1 MFRNYIKIAFR
12 NLWRNKAFAAINIS
26 GLALGIATCL
36 IIMLFVRN
44 ELSYDRYNEKADR
57 MVRVVFRGSVQGE
70 KMKESSV
77 MPPVARTLLAEYPE
91 VEQATRLSL
100 GGAPRITYGD
110 KSFKERDIA
119 MVDSNFFQVF
129 TIPLLQGDP
138 KTALVQPNSIVISRA
153 TAQKYFGKANPM
165 GKVLTFKDWN
175 KTYKVTGVFDKVPI
189 NSHFHFDIFGSLA
202 SVPDAKSSSWMTS
215 NYITYLVLPE
225 GYEYKKLE
233 AKLPQMVEKYLG
245 PQLQQAMGMSF
256 TQFRQKGN
264 DLGLFLQPLTDIHL
278 RSDFTNNLEPGGDVR
293 YVYIFGAIAVFM
305 LLIACI
311 NFMNLSTAGAS
322 RRAREVGVRKVLGSV
337 KSQLVGQFLLE
348 SILLTMIALA
358 LALVLIVMAL
368 PVFNELAGKELGLD
382 FTTDPWLVPGLLLF
396 GVLVGILAGSYPAFF
411 LSSFNPVAV
420 LKGKFTSG
428 KGSIGLRSGL
438 VVFQFCISI
447 VLIISTTVVYQQLHY
462 IQNKKLGYDKDHVL
476 VLPETWVLGKHA
488 EAFRQLLLQ
497 DPRVVSVSTSGYLPA
512 GPSFSNNFFVSTD
525 DNPAQLTK
533 TLRYEVDPQYIPTL
547 GIRLAAGRNFSKA
560 FSTDTAAVILNE
572 MAARTFGW
580 GKNALGHTLS
590 RSDNQGKKRTFRVIG
605 VIRDFHFKSL
615 HEPISPL
622 LMTLGDNSGSVIAK
636 VKTQDIA
643 GLLASLKKQW
653 SSFVPEEP
661 FLYSF
666 MDERFMQ
673 TYEAERK
680 IGRILYIFAGLTIFV
695 ACLGL
700 FGLATFTAEQR
711 TKEIG
716 IRKVLGASVTNIVGL
731 LSRDFLRLVLIANLV
746 AWPLAWWAINKW
758 LQDFAYR
765 VSIGWWVFALAG
777 VAALLIALL
786 TVSVQATRA
795 AIANPVKSLRAG

>member
-189 NSHFHFDIFGSLA
+189 NSHFHFDIFASLA

-215 NYITYLVLPE
+215 NYFTYLVLPE

-233 AKLPQMVEKYLG
+233 AKLPQIVEKYLG

-348 SILLTMIALA
+348 SILLTMIALV
-358 LALVLIVMAL
+358 LALVLIAMAL
-368 PVFNELAGKELGLD
+368 PIFNELAGKELGLD

-396 GVLVGILAGSYPAFF
+396 GVLVGVLAGSYPAFF

-447 VLIISTTVVYQQLHY
+447 ALIISTTVVYQQLHY

-525 DNPAQLTK
+525 DNPSQLTK

-643 GLLASLKKQW
+643 GLLASLKLQW
-653 SSFVPEEP
+653 SKFSPEEP
-661 FLYSF
+661 FSYSF

-680 IGRILYIFAGLTIFV
+680 IGRILYLFAGLTIFV

-731 LSRDFLRLVLIANLV
+731 LSCDFLRLVLIANLV
-746 AWPLAWWAINKW
+746 AWPLAWWAMTKW

-786 TVSVQATRA
+786 TVSVQAMRA